1 MKIIKRN
8 PKSQIIKK
16 VHLDPATLPI
26 RIEIINPTETSPAET
41 FKGVINK
48 EGIPLETSLIMTFK
62 EGTYRERTPQ
72 GNTRGTH
79 SREITKTLI
88 TKETVSLETDTE
100 NNHHGETKVKTNPH
114 GMYKIKEIL
123 ENNPHGEAK
132 EVVTQ

>member
-1 MKIIKRN
+1 
-8 PKSQIIKK
+8 
-16 VHLDPATLPI
+16 
-26 RIEIINPTETSPAET
+26 
-41 FKGVINK
+41 
-48 EGIPLETSLIMTFK
+48 MTFK

-79 SREITKTLI
+79 SREIIKTLI
-88 TKETVSLETDTE
+88 TKETVSPEIITE